1 MKSFRTSVC
10 RTKAQAL
17 SVYLFWLKTGLDQK
31 NIATIFQIDTQQEV
45 SRILAQVRD
54 CLMRDFVPENL
65 GAKALER
72 SEWIMHNSYISKQL
86 FNLNDGQLMLIAD
99 GTYCYCQKSSNNLF
113 QRKSYS
119 VQKKAHLVKP
129 FVICATD
136 GQIVDIYGLFEATKN
151 DARILSEILA
161 SDVDL
166 KSILQPNDVFLLDRG
181 FSDCRE
187 ELKQTYNLDSQMP
200 SLIQEST
207 QKSQQAKT
215 SKQLDTIEANKTRL
229 VTKVRWV
236 IEVVNS
242 FLKKSFKALSD
253 VPNKTLVHTL
263 IDYKIAAALINRFFH
278 NLFSDPDDQ
287 VLIA

>member
-119 VQKKAHLVKP
+119 VQKKGT
-129 FVICATD
+129 F
-136 GQIVDIYGLFEATKN
+136 GQTLC
-151 DARILSEILA
+151 
-161 SDVDL
+161 DL
-166 KSILQPNDVFLLDRG
+166 RNRW
-181 FSDCRE
+181 
-187 ELKQTYNLDSQMP
+187 
-200 SLIQEST
+200 
-207 QKSQQAKT
+207 
-215 SKQLDTIEANKTRL
+215 ANC
-229 VTKVRWV
+229 
-236 IEVVNS
+236 
-242 FLKKSFKALSD
+242 
-253 VPNKTLVHTL
+253 
-263 IDYKIAAALINRFFH
+263 
-278 NLFSDPDDQ
+278 
-287 VLIA
+287 